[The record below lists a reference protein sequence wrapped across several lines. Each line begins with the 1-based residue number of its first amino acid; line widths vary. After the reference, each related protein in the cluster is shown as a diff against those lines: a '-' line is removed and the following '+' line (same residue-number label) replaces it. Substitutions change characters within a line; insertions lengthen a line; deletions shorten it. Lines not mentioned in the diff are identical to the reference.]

1 MVIDTTDSATT
12 VPPSLVT
19 IRSYNHPDLYTKVKV
34 LTLYLCVLKLSTM
47 YSINVRI
54 QQTIG
59 VADLDSILNRIR
71 AQ

>member
-19 IRSYNHPDLYTKVKV
+19 IRSYNHPDLYTKV

-54 QQTIG
+54 QQTT
-59 VADLDSILNRIR
+59 DLDSILNRIR